1 MQRIHALEQALKLVT
16 VAVNRGVLNN
26 ISDQCANVNLV
37 QLQWFVTQ
45 LRVKVRSCEGAF
57 V

>member
-1 MQRIHALEQALKLVT
+1 MQRIHALEQALKFVT

-26 ISDQCANVNLV
+26 ISDQYANVNLV
-37 QLQWFVTQ
+37 PWQWFVTQ